1 MAVRSV
7 LPYNLIVVWVP
18 LLLVALVVSGVA
30 CARVCRD
37 AVAGDRPGHGDALS
51 VREAAY
57 LAGGPLRVVDLTLV
71 GLHRS
76 GLVLLAHTGWAT
88 VVDGAGGRDVLERAA
103 LGAIGPGGQAR
114 IGDVRELAAGAAG
127 VRALADGLVERGLAL
142 PEAERRVTAA
152 GARGVRGAFLLTLLL
167 GACAVL
173 PAPEGERGPLAAWFS
188 LPLVASGLCLLIARA
203 DDPGHGCWASPAG
216 RRLLSQLSPHD
227 PLTALAR
234 RGTEV
239 LEPELR
245 AAFRVHDRRHP
256 A

>member
-1 MAVRSV
+1 MAGRSV
-7 LPYNLIVVWVP
+7 LPYNLLMVWLP
-18 LLLVALVVSGVA
+18 LLLVAFVVSGVA

-37 AVAGDRPGHGDALS
+37 AVLGDRRGHGDGLT

-71 GLHRS
+71 CLHRS

-88 VVDGAGGRDVLERAA
+88 VVDGAGGRDEVERAA
-103 LGAIGPGGQAR
+103 LGAIGPAGQAR
-114 IGDVRELAAGAAG
+114 IGDVRELTAGAAG
-127 VRALADGLVERGLAL
+127 VRALGDGLVERGLAL

-152 GARGVRGAFLLTLLL
+152 GSRGVRGAFLMTLLL
-167 GACAVL
+167 GAGAALLV
-173 PAPEGERGPLAAWFS
+173 PAGERGPVTAWFA
-188 LPLVASGLCLLIARA
+188 LPLLATGLCLLIARA
-203 DDPGHGCWASPAG
+203 GDPGHDCWASPAG
-216 RRLLSQLSPHD
+216 RRLLAGLSARD

-234 RGTEV
+234 KGTGV

>member
-1 MAVRSV
+1 MAGRSV
-7 LPYNLIVVWVP
+7 LPYNLIMVWVP
-18 LLLVALVVSGVA
+18 LLLVAFVVSGVA

-37 AVAGDRPGHGDALS
+37 AVAGDTRGHGDGLT

-57 LAGGPLRVVDLTLV
+57 LAGGPLRVADLTLV

-88 VVDGAGGRDVLERAA
+88 VVDGTGGRDEVERAA

-114 IGDVRELAAGAAG
+114 IGDVRELAAAAAG
-127 VRALADGLVERGLAL
+127 VRAVADCLVARGLAL
-142 PEAERRVTAA
+142 PEDARRVTAA
-152 GARGVRGAFLLTLLL
+152 GARELRGAFLVTLAL
-167 GACAVL
+167 GAGSVL
-173 PAPEGERGPLAAWFS
+173 LVPAGERGPVAAWFA
-188 LPLVASGLCLLIARA
+188 LPLVAAGLCLLIARTG
-203 DDPGHGCWASPAG
+203 DPGHHCWASPAG
-216 RRLLSQLSPHD
+216 RRLLAGLSAHD
-227 PLTALAR
+227 PMTALAR

-245 AAFRVHDRRHP
+245 AAFRVHDRQHP